1 MNTNQ
6 SGLRRTSQITNKAF
20 DILSVLVGE
29 TLPLPDPPCYSR
41 QLTCFCLV
49 FDIECHLSSEQSF
62 RRQDNQNVSALALF
76 ANPRLQSP
84 QHDLEKLVI
93 AEGWRGRR
101 DMGKGDYQNVVWDRW
116 RMDGECRIENG

>member
-1 MNTNQ
+1 MDNVK
-6 SGLRRTSQITNKAF
+6 SF
-20 DILSVLVGE
+20 DILSILAGE

-49 FDIECHLSSEQSF
+49 FVIECHLFFWRSF
-62 RRQDNQNVSALALF
+62 RRKDNQNVSALALF

-93 AEGWRGRR
+93 AERLRGRR
-101 DMGKGDYQNVVWDRW
+101 DMGKGDYQNVVRDRW
-116 RMDGECRIENG
+116 GMDGECRIEDG